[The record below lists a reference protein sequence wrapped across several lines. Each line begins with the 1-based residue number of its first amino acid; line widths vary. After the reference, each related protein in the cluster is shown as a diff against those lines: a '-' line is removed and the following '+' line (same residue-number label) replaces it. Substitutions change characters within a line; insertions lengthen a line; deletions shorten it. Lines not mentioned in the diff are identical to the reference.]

1 MSTKQDNTNYEAKV
15 QEQLSD
21 IIKLIQ
27 DINNT
32 MKGQQ

>member
-1 MSTKQDNTNYEAKV
+1 MQNNDNTNYEAKV
-15 QEQLSD
+15 EQQLAD